1 MQFHYD
7 KTLKQKIK
15 AMTQIAD
22 ETPAWLTIC
31 LAKSLKEWLG
41 QSCRVSYQDGKPQL
55 QLGYEVLSVP
65 VLEFAQTFAP
75 LACKVNP
82 IWPVQIF
89 GMAENRELIELSF
102 SEMGGGYIVQ
112 QHNISGIWC
121 DNFQD
126 IYLCI
131 QFPDPLSA
139 DCMYQL
145 LCAAVHDAYVVAFD
159 WRFADFLNQQR
170 LFTADRTLSYCY
182 VSLNSNSAQENP
194 AACLSGLQPQQKE
207 DLWRLFLEKHLVPP
221 EFEWLRDALL
231 QDGVP
236 NWIEWHLALYR
247 TLEQLGIR
255 FLCSGGQFEL
265 MDSAGKRLYFSV
277 DHTNAAEHVLMKILF
292 PLNQ

>member
-1 MQFHYD
+1 MQFHYE

-15 AMTQIAD
+15 AMTRIGE

-41 QSCRVSYQDGKPQL
+41 QSCRVSYQEGKTQL

-65 VLEFAQTFAP
+65 VLEFAETFAP
-75 LACKVNP
+75 LVCKVDP

-89 GMAENRELIELSF
+89 GMADNRELIELSF
-102 SEMGGGYIVQ
+102 SEMSGEYIVQ

-121 DNFQD
+121 EHFQD

-131 QFPDPLSA
+131 RFPDSLSA
-139 DCMYQL
+139 ECMCRL
-145 LCAAVHDAYVVAFD
+145 LWAAVHEDCVVAFD
-159 WRFADFLNQQR
+159 WRFADFLNRQK
-170 LFTADRTLSYCY
+170 LFREDRTLSYCY
-182 VSLNSNSAQENP
+182 VSLDTGPAQENP
-194 AACLSGLQPQQKE
+194 VACLSGLQLKQKQA
-207 DLWRLFLEKHLVPP
+207 LWHLFLEKHLVPP
-221 EFEWLRDALL
+221 EFEWIRDALP
-231 QDGVP
+231 QDDVP

-255 FLCSGGQFEL
+255 FLCSGSQFEL
-265 MDSAGKRLYFSV
+265 MDNSGQRLYFGV

>member
-1 MQFHYD
+1 MRFHYD
-7 KTLKQKIK
+7 KTLQQKVK
-15 AMTQIAD
+15 AMTRIAD

-41 QSCRVSYQDGKPQL
+41 QSCRVSYQERETQL
-55 QLGYEVLSVP
+55 QVGYEVLSVP
-65 VLEFAQTFAP
+65 ILELTEALAP
-75 LACKVNP
+75 LVCKINS

-89 GMAENRELIELSF
+89 GMSDNRELIELSF
-102 SEMGGGYIVQ
+102 SETDGEYTVRQ
-112 QHNISGIWC
+112 RNISGMWC
-121 DNFQD
+121 EKLQD

-131 QFPDPLSA
+131 RFPDPLSA
-139 DCMYQL
+139 SCMCQL
-145 LCAAVHDAYVVAFD
+145 LWAAVRDADVVAFD
-159 WRFADFLNQQR
+159 WSFADFLEKQK
-170 LFTADRTLSYCY
+170 LFAADRTLSYCY
-182 VSLNSNSAQENP
+182 VSLVANLAQENP
-194 AACLSGLQPQQKE
+194 VACLSGLQPQQKE
-207 DLWRLFLEKHLVPP
+207 TLWHLFLEKHLIPP
-221 EFEWLRDALL
+221 EFGWIRDALL

-255 FLCSGGQFEL
+255 FLCNESQFEL

>member
-1 MQFHYD
+1 
-7 KTLKQKIK
+7 
-15 AMTQIAD
+15 MTIFR
-22 ETPAWLTIC
+22 I
-31 LAKSLKEWLG
+31 SIY
-41 QSCRVSYQDGKPQL
+41 VS
-55 QLGYEVLSVP
+55 S
-65 VLEFAQTFAP
+65 F
-75 LACKVNP
+75 
-82 IWPVQIF
+82 
-89 GMAENRELIELSF
+89 LIL
-102 SEMGGGYIVQ
+102 
-112 QHNISGIWC
+112 W
-121 DNFQD
+121 
-126 IYLCI
+126 
-131 QFPDPLSA
+131 SA

-207 DLWRLFLEKHLVPP
+207 NLWRLFLEKHLVPP

>member
-1 MQFHYD
+1 M
-7 KTLKQKIK
+7 
-15 AMTQIAD
+15 
-22 ETPAWLTIC
+22 
-31 LAKSLKEWLG
+31 
-41 QSCRVSYQDGKPQL
+41 
-55 QLGYEVLSVP
+55 GYEVLSVP
-65 VLEFAQTFAP
+65 VLEFEQTFAP
-75 LACKVNP
+75 LVCKVDP

-102 SEMGGGYIVQ
+102 SEMGGEYIVQ

-139 DCMYQL
+139 GCMYQL
-145 LCAAVHDAYVVAFD
+145 LCAAVHDEYVVAFD
-159 WRFADFLNQQR
+159 WRFADFLNQQK
-170 LFTADRTLSYCY
+170 LFMEDRTLSYCY
-182 VSLNSNSAQENP
+182 VSLDTDSAQESP
-194 AACLSGLQPQQKE
+194 VDCLSGLQLQQKE
-207 DLWRLFLEKHLVPP
+207 SLWHLFLEKHLVPP
-221 EFEWLRDALL
+221 EFEWIRDALL

-236 NWIEWHLALYR
+236 NWIEWHLALYH

-255 FLCSGGQFEL
+255 FLCNGSQFEL